1 MKKILTVLL
10 ALIVVGFIGFGV
22 LTWLGG
28 RDTVDTPPPDAQPT
42 GPVQPDWC
50 PDVEVIAAPGTW
62 ESSAVDDPVNPT
74 ANPNA
79 LLLNVTRPLQDQYP
93 ADKVKVWTLPYTAQF
108 KNAGSMDEMSYDDS
122 RNEGITRL
130 DEELKKTHGDCPLTD
145 FIMIGFSQG
154 AIIVGD
160 TANQIGTGIGAVDAE
175 RVRGVALVADGRRE
189 AGVGQSVGTPVPGV
203 GAEISL
209 KPLNAA
215 VQLVM
220 PGATMRGP
228 RPGGFGALDDRTVEI
243 CAPGDHIC
251 AAPIDV
257 TDALERARN
266 LIDHNGVHAQY
277 AGNMAV
283 FGTETTPEWLVRWTN
298 NLINQAPAEPAAPP
312 AGTDPAAGSG
322 TVTSVPPIP
331 QG

>member
-1 MKKILTVLL
+1 MKKILTVIL
-10 ALIVVGFIGFGV
+10 ALIIIVFIAFGV
-22 LTWLGG
+22 LNWINT
-28 RDTVDTPPPDAQPT
+28 RDIPGPVAEDPGAT

-50 PDVEVIAAPGTW
+50 PDVEVISAPGTW
-62 ESSAVDDPVNPT
+62 ESSAVDDPVHPT

-79 LLLNVTRPLQDQYP
+79 LLLNVTEPLQQQYP
-93 ADKVKVWTLPYTAQF
+93 ADRVKVWTLPYTAQF
-108 KNAGSMDEMSYDDS
+108 KNAGSMEEMSYDDS
-122 RNEGITRL
+122 RNEGIARL
-130 DEELKKTHGDCPLTD
+130 DGELKNTHRDCPLTD

-160 TANQIGTGIGAVDAE
+160 TANQIGTGIGAVPAD
-175 RVRGVALVADGRRE
+175 RIRGVALVADGRRE

-228 RPGGFGALDDRTVEI
+228 RPGGFGDLDNKTVEI

-257 TDALERARN
+257 TDAVERARN

-277 AGNMAV
+277 ATNMAV

-298 NLINQAPAEPAAPP
+298 NLINQPP
-312 AGTDPAAGSG
+312 APVPAGADPAQGSG
-322 TVTSVPPIP
+322 KVTTVPPVP